1 MYKIEGDY
9 GLTKRND
16 MDKISIRNLE
26 VFGNHG
32 VFPEETRLGQKFV
45 IDADLYLDIRAAGTS
60 DNLLE
65 SVNYGEVSHFV
76 AKFLTQN
83 TYKLIEAAAEQSA
96 SALLREYDRVRFVR
110 LAIHKPW
117 APIGLPL
124 EDVAVEIIR
133 GWHEVYISFGSN
145 MGDREQYIKQG
156 IEQLQMLE
164 DCKVIKISQYMETE
178 PYGVTEQDKFLNGC
192 LKLQTL
198 LTPQELLT
206 ELHKVEEQAGRKR
219 TLRWGP
225 RTLDLDIIFYDDCV
239 IAQEDLMIP
248 HVDMQHRLFVLEPL
262 CEIAPY
268 AFHPVLHKSVMQLK
282 EEACDVQDLKI
293 LK

>member
-1 MYKIEGDY
+1 MC
-9 GLTKRND
+9 
-16 MDKISIRNLE
+16 SS
-26 VFGNHG
+26 
-32 VFPEETRLGQKFV
+32 
-45 IDADLYLDIRAAGTS
+45 DL
-60 DNLLE
+60 
-65 SVNYGEVSHFV
+65 
-76 AKFLTQN
+76 
-83 TYKLIEAAAEQSA
+83 
-96 SALLREYDRVRFVR
+96 
-110 LAIHKPW
+110 
-117 APIGLPL
+117 
-124 EDVAVEIIR
+124 
-133 GWHEVYISFGSN
+133 VYISFGSN
-145 MGDREQYIKQG
+145 MGDREQNIKQG
-156 IEQLQMLE
+156 IEQLQVLE
-164 DCKVIKISQYMETE
+164 DCKVLKVSQYIETE
-178 PYGVTEQDKFLNGC
+178 PYGVIEQDKFLNGC

-206 ELHKVEEQAGRKR
+206 ELHTIEDKAGRKR

-293 LK
+293 IK